1 MPLASPYEY
10 NRDNGRIWGGFLKQA
25 IAVIINDIHYNI
37 NTLEIADKVTRMAV
51 DKANELDIP
60 LIIAGDLHD
69 TKANMRAECVNR
81 MLETLEL
88 VRMEAHVIVGNHD
101 KINEKSKDNSLDFL
115 KSVARIVDEPQAFTI
130 ELEKSYGPIYYIP
143 YHDNPEEL
151 RTYLKLIPKDR
162 ILIMHQGLNS
172 SNSGHYI
179 QDRSAINPEDVAGRR
194 VISGHYHT
202 RQDIKLPGDGLWT
215 YTGNPYTLNFGE
227 ANDPEKGFHVLYQDG
242 TLDFIPTKVR
252 KHVIWDLT
260 FQQMLTMDGV
270 PMSDNSEDLAWIK
283 VRGTREELTLV
294 GQIPKAGCKL
304 DLIPLDS
311 ETKAPQVQ
319 LNQSE
324 TLDVLIDSLTNTSD
338 DQKQRL
344 KQLWK
349 DLK

>member
-1 MPLASPYEY
+1 M
-10 NRDNGRIWGGFLKQA
+10 DKKA

-37 NTLEIADKVTRMAV
+37 KTLEIADKVTRMAV

-60 LIIAGDLHD
+60 LIIAGDAHD
-69 TKANMRAECVNR
+69 TKANMRAECVSAIY
-81 MLETLEL
+81 ETLQSCMYTYL
-88 VRMEAHVIVGNHD
+88 LRGNHD
-101 KINEKSKDNSLDFL
+101 SWNEKSLIHSLSHLNSENIWVVNASTGISLGNL
-115 KSVARIVDEPQAFTI
+115 Y
-130 ELEKSYGPIYYIP
+130 LIP
-143 YHDNPEEL
+143 YFSDPNEL
-151 RTYLKLIPKDR
+151 RAHLKLVPNHY

-179 QDRSAINPEDVAGRR
+179 QDRSAINPEDVAGRQ

-202 RQDIKLPGDGLWT
+202 RQEIKLPGDGLWT

-227 ANDPEKGFHVLYQDG
+227 ANDPEKGFHVLYADG
-242 TLDFIPTKVR
+242 SLEFIPTNVR
-252 KHVIWDLT
+252 RHTILLGNFSGGRLIIQKNHMGNRIAPQDQVWVKI
-260 FQQMLTMDGV
+260 
-270 PMSDNSEDLAWIK
+270 E
-283 VRGTREELTLV
+283 GTREQLTMVTKTLV
-294 GQIPKAGCKL
+294 SEMLEIDNFKL

-311 ETKAPQVQ
+311 ETQAPQVQ

-324 TLDVLIDSLTNTSD
+324 TLDILIDSLTNTSD